1 MAVDDGAP
9 HSISVCQ
16 IACGKPIYKGYSG
29 KSSIDTDFIL
39 RITALQTIDH
49 KEIYCLPFFCK
60 WQITFVFQD
69 MVW

>member
-9 HSISVCQ
+9 HPIFVCQ

-39 RITALQTIDH
+39 RITA
-49 KEIYCLPFFCK
+49 
-60 WQITFVFQD
+60 V
-69 MVW
+69 